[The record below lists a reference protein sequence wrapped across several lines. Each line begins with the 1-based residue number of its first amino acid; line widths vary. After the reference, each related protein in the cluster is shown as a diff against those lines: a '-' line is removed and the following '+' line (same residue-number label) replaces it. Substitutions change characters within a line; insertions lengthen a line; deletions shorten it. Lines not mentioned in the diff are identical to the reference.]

1 MHPRQIAFWFFY
13 GVAKG
18 LVAPLLRLAFRM
30 QVHGR
35 EHVPHVG
42 GLLIVSNHIS
52 VFDPPILGSFVPRP
66 VYWMAMVELFQH
78 RILGFLA
85 PCMRCIPV
93 DRQKGDSGAVR
104 AAVRRLRAGDCVVIF
119 PEGGVRSGEDSAF
132 HGNGEFKGGAAT
144 IALLAR
150 VPVLPVVLS
159 GTRAAY
165 DWRNWFFHRPPI
177 RIEFGEPFL
186 MDKHVTREQASDFLR
201 NRMQQLAGSLS
212 RSSA

>member
-18 LVAPLLRLAFRM
+18 LAAPLLRLAFRM
-30 QVHGR
+30 QVRGW
-35 EHVPHVG
+35 EHVPRVG

-52 VFDPPILGSFVPRP
+52 VFDPPILGSFIPRP
-66 VYWMAMVELFQH
+66 VYWMAMVELFRH
-78 RILGFLA
+78 RLFGFLA

-93 DRQKGDSGAVR
+93 DRQKGDSSAVR
-104 AAVRRLRAGDCVVIF
+104 TAVRHLRAGDCVVIF
-119 PEGGVRSGEDSAF
+119 PEGGVRDGETSAL
-132 HGNGEFKGGAAT
+132 HGNGEFKEGAAI
-144 IALLAR
+144 IARLAH

-165 DWRNWFFHRPPI
+165 DWHNWFFRRPPI
-177 RIEFGEPFL
+177 RIEFGKPFL
-186 MDKHVTREQASDFLR
+186 MDKHVTREQASDLLL

-212 RSSA
+212 KSSE